1 MVLVVD
7 PFWIRFGAYDENA
20 SANSGLASEN
30 RFLSRFYLSFP
41 AFTPLSQTQGMA
53 IVDVR

>member
-30 RFLSRFYLSFP
+30 RFLSRFIYPFLH
-41 AFTPLSQTQGMA
+41 L
-53 IVDVR
+53 RL